1 MHDRERNEGP
11 ERRVAAVVAVA
22 VNAGLLALLPWLLR
36 TPAIDAPSHAS
47 PTVEVRWIRPPV
59 PAVRPPATDMALT
72 LASPVE
78 TRRPPRTAV
87 PDIDIVTGVEDD
99 AGATLATAPE
109 SIRMNTA
116 PWLQPQ
122 RPALGAPDPLANR
135 RVDLPGSP
143 GGRFRMR
150 EPPSLA
156 GALAAVG
163 RAFGGAN
170 YSTDPCPE
178 VRRDIDDL
186 SLQGDSTAL
195 RDALAYE
202 QRFCR

>member
-78 TRRPPRTAV
+78 TR
-87 PDIDIVTGVEDD
+87 
-99 AGATLATAPE
+99 
-109 SIRMNTA
+109 
-116 PWLQPQ
+116 
-122 RPALGAPDPLANR
+122 
-135 RVDLPGSP
+135 
-143 GGRFRMR
+143 
-150 EPPSLA
+150 
-156 GALAAVG
+156 
-163 RAFGGAN
+163 
-170 YSTDPCPE
+170 
-178 VRRDIDDL
+178 
-186 SLQGDSTAL
+186 
-195 RDALAYE
+195 
-202 QRFCR
+202 